1 MTEKYLS
8 VSFGRFE
15 SFFIAYHVELS
26 LLGQQT
32 LVRRVLI
39 LTFFI
44 SLFISTYATDINIIK
59 EIKGDVKN

>member
-1 MTEKYLS
+1 MTEKYFS